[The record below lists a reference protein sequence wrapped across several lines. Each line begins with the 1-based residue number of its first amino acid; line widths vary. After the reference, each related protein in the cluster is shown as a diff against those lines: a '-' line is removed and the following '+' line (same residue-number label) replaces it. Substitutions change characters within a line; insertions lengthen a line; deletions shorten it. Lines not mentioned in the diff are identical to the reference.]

1 MLAAGNIR
9 VGEFVYQHDG
19 GMTREDGINV
29 HFVKKCAFVLDLLA
43 GNGLH
48 LLGKLFDA
56 FASMSFDETDG
67 YILAAAMSPKRFTQ
81 HTESFADARRIAEKK
96 LKNSACFFRRRG
108 DFQPF
113 FGLFRQGYLRT
124 NLFTWARM

>member
-9 VGEFVYQHDG
+9 VGEFIYQHDC
-19 GMTREDGINV
+19 GMTREDGIDV

-48 LLGKLFDA
+48 LPGKLFDA
-56 FASMSFDETDG
+56 FASMSFNETDG
-67 YILAAAMSPKRFTQ
+67 YILAAAVPPKRFTQ
-81 HTESFADARRIAEKK
+81 HTESLSYTRSVAEEELKKSAD
-96 LKNSACFFRRRG
+96 FFRRRG

-113 FGLFRQGYLRT
+113 FRLFRQGYLRT
-124 NLFTWARM
+124 NVVTWAR